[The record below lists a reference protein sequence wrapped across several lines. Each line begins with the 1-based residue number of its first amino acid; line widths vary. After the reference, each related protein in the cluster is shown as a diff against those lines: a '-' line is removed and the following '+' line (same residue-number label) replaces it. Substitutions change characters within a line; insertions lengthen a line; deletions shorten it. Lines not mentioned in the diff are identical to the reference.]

1 MKKEFPFDKARRVTA
16 REVQSARKAIEE
28 KLKVKRPSR
37 GRPPKAELK
46 YRPVSIR
53 MHPEVLV
60 WAKKAAQRRG
70 VGYQTVMN
78 DILLK
83 MVA

>member
-37 GRPPKAELK
+37 GRP
-46 YRPVSIR
+46 
-53 MHPEVLV
+53 
-60 WAKKAAQRRG
+60 QRRS
-70 VGYQTVMN
+70 
-78 DILLK
+78 
-83 MVA
+83 